1 VLTGPEILNASV
13 MAAIG
18 RRIVT
23 ATLRR
28 TPIWPACAA
37 W

>member
-1 VLTGPEILNASV
+1 VLTGAEILSASV

-23 ATLRR
+23 ATVRR
-28 TPIWPACAA
+28 TPIWPASAA